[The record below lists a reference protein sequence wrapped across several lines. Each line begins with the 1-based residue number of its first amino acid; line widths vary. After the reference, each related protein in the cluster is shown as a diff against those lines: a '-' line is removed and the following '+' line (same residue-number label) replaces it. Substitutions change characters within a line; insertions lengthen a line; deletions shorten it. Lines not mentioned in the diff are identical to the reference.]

1 MEVYDRLNFG
11 GDPKTMI
18 SANTQQAV
26 NNLYLDPNIKWE
38 YVPSLLEAYNAWKI
52 AQQARATTQ
61 QTSKTFSLSPLSAED
76 ILAFQDEPVKW
87 VWQDYIAEGDLFI
100 IAAYPKVGKSTFFY
114 PLGLSVA
121 RGVKFLD
128 RATTQGGVLALAM
141 EEHIR
146 DVRKRL
152 LKLGLQK
159 TDPIHVE
166 SKPVPNTTEGL
177 KALAEYIRREC
188 ISLVFIDSLAAF
200 WNIKSEIDNAEI
212 QRVLDPLRQL
222 ARQENVAICLVHHE
236 SKFGGRDS
244 NGNATSDGK
253 SIRGGGALLGAV
265 DQAITMAS
273 YGKSATRRLLSSN
286 GRRAEAPRKLII
298 ELSGEPALSNPKPYS
313 FKVIGTP
320 DQMTSQG
327 YQDAMKEIL
336 TDEWQTIE
344 EIDEQSAFSEDVT
357 RKALE
362 GLFEAGEAERDG
374 KGKKGDPYK
383 YRLSQPAQTPPGG
396 STSDSDSFPCSGLP
410 NPMTSNTTNP
420 IEPDA

>member
-1 MEVYDRLNFG
+1 MDGRIRLTG
-11 GDPKTMI
+11 P
-18 SANTQQAV
+18 A
-26 NNLYLDPNIKWE
+26 
-38 YVPSLLEAYNAWKI
+38 
-52 AQQARATTQ
+52 
-61 QTSKTFSLSPLSAED
+61 
-76 ILAFQDEPVKW
+76 
-87 VWQDYIAEGDLFI
+87 
-100 IAAYPKVGKSTFFY
+100 
-114 PLGLSVA
+114 
-121 RGVKFLD
+121 
-128 RATTQGGVLALAM
+128 
-141 EEHIR
+141 
-146 DVRKRL
+146 

-166 SKPVPNTTEGL
+166 SKPVPNTSEGL
-177 KALAEYIRREC
+177 AALAEYIRRESV
-188 ISLVFIDSLAAF
+188 SLVFIDSLAAF

-244 NGNATSDGK
+244 NGNATGDGK

-298 ELSGEPALSNPKPYS
+298 ELTGEPALSNPKPYG

-320 DQMTSQG
+320 DQMTGQG
-327 YQDAMKEIL
+327 YQEAIKEIL
-336 TDEWQTIE
+336 MDEWQTIE

-362 GLFEAGEAERDG
+362 GLFKAGQAERDG
-374 KGKKGDPYK
+374 EGKKGDPYK
-383 YRLSQPAQTPPGG
+383 YRLPQPAQTPPGG
-396 STSDSDSFPCSGLP
+396 STSAPDSFPCSGLP

-420 IEPDA
+420 IEPDALAADRAGGDFVSSEIPPFRETNENESNRSH